1 MREHVLWGAHRYM
14 RAPAMKTLDRNI
26 VIRRLDERRYALD
39 VDGIVR
45 YVGSE
50 EECQRRLAMLVPKND
65 RADQDKALAR
75 LARILR

>member
-1 MREHVLWGAHRYM
+1 M
-14 RAPAMKTLDRNI
+14 RAATMKAQIRDII
-26 VIRRLDERRYALD
+26 VRRLDERRYALM

-50 EECQRRLAMLVPKND
+50 EECQRRLAMMAPNQD

-75 LARILR
+75 LGRILR